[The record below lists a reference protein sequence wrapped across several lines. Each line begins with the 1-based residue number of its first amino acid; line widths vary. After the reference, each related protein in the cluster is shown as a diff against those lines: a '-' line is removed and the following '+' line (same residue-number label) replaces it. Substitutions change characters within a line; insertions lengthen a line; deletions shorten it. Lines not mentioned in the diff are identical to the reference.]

1 MRRSYEYGNMVE
13 AKMAAA
19 CENRCLIE
27 GPVTKLI
34 KSILNE
40 EFERQQ
46 QNILNIISGNFDIQ
60 MRKIK
65 ELKTKLSDLKQNLG
79 FTEDTLEEKV
89 NDLKSENE
97 KLKTKM
103 KELYEYQ
110 IEPEFVENKL
120 VELEDRSRRCN
131 LRIYVVN
138 KTSNE
143 TWER

>member
-1 MRRSYEYGNMVE
+1 
-13 AKMAAA
+13 MATA
-19 CENRCLIE
+19 CENKCLTE
-27 GPVTKLI
+27 KRLTKLI
-34 KSILNE
+34 KNIFKE

-60 MRKIK
+60 MRWITK
-65 ELKTKLSDLKQNLG
+65 LKTKLSDLNQSLE

-110 IEPEFVENKL
+110 IDPEFVENKL

-131 LRIYVVN
+131 LRIDGV
-138 KTSNE
+138 KETSNE
-143 TWER
+143 T

>member
-1 MRRSYEYGNMVE
+1 MTE
-13 AKMAAA
+13 
-19 CENRCLIE
+19 
-27 GPVTKLI
+27 LI
-34 KSILNE
+34 KSILKE

-65 ELKTKLSDLKQNLG
+65 ELKTKLSDLKESLG

-110 IEPEFVENKL
+110 IDPEFVENKL

-138 KTSNE
+138 KRSNE

>member
-1 MRRSYEYGNMVE
+1 MATACGN
-13 AKMAAA
+13 K
-19 CENRCLIE
+19 CLTE
-27 GPVTKLI
+27 ERLTKLI
-34 KSILNE
+34 KNIFKE

-60 MRKIK
+60 LRWIR
-65 ELKTKLSDLKQNLG
+65 ELKTKLSDLNQSLE

-110 IEPEFVENKL
+110 IDPEFVENKL

-131 LRIYVVN
+131 LRIDGV
-138 KTSNE
+138 KERSNE
-143 TWER
+143 T